1 MLYVVSS
8 VHVADLSF
16 TNQNFFTASSE
27 RSCEIF
33 PMWFRSG
40 VFLTVFLWEASFG
53 RGSEILF
60 QTILNSSLI
69 LPSCVATLNVVSH
82 YRKPDLRDWPF
93 KVDLS
98 HPPSPGVC
106 RVWCRWQRPSCRSS
120 AGLSSVSDVLNESF
134 AVKYPPSMS
143 RRHERWRSRKK
154 RGSNSLVWP
163 HLLMCSRPFRRLCLT
178 RVAQHRALHFGWP
191 AAVQEGVVKR
201 W

>member
-16 TNQNFFTASSE
+16 TNRNFFTASSE

-40 VFLTVFLWEASFG
+40 VFLTVFLWEASLG

-69 LPSCVATLNVVSH
+69 LLSGVATLNVVSH

-98 HPPSPGVC
+98 HPPGAPCLVQMAEAVLQEFGWV
-106 RVWCRWQRPSCRSS
+106 V
-120 AGLSSVSDVLNESF
+120 LVSDVLNESF

>member
-1 MLYVVSS
+1 MWPTCLLQTKTFLRQVQRDRVK
-8 VHVADLSF
+8 SF
-16 TNQNFFTASSE
+16 PCDFGLASFWQFSSE
-27 RSCEIF
+27 R
-33 PMWFRSG
+33 P
-40 VFLTVFLWEASFG
+40 VLG

-98 HPPSPGVC
+98 HPPGFGVR

-143 RRHERWRSRKK
+143 RRHERWRTWKK
-154 RGSNSLVWP
+154 RGRNSLVWP